1 MTNTN
6 LLRLLP
12 PYYAEI
18 EDYRQI
24 CQAERPTFDEIK
36 QEIMRM
42 QRNFSPLTMDLE
54 AIQEWEATLHI
65 LANPET
71 ETLDFRRYRIINRL
85 STKPPFTVEFLRR
98 KLDELIGPGLW
109 TLDVDYPNYQIT
121 IESSAQPQAYS
132 QEVEFTIN
140 RIKPAHIVFMHRSIV
155 FSEMAAGEE
164 IRCLQYGWNYKLGAW
179 NLGDR
184 PFADLKKNEVIKTEN
199 IPSVQPALLARML
212 TFTSSNIAA
221 ARVNGNISIS
231 QIAKTIESGQ
241 LIVNYSVI
249 PSQTNEITKV
259 ELLDEQGAVMTSSAV
274 FIPVTDTVN
283 VRHSITIRAGG
294 NANVSN

>member
-36 QEIMRM
+36 QEIIRM

-65 LANPET
+65 LANPEI

-85 STKPPFTVEFLRR
+85 STKPPFTVKFLRR

-121 IESSAQPQAYS
+121 IESSARPQAYS

-140 RIKPAHIVFMHRSIV
+140 RIKPAHIVYVHRAIV
-155 FSEMAAGEE
+155 VTDMVMGERINRIE
-164 IRCLQYGWNYKLGAW
+164 YGWNYALGAW
-179 NLGDR
+179 RLGEK
-184 PFADLKKNEVIKTEN
+184 PFATVLKDEVVKLEST
-199 IPSVQPALLARML
+199 PSIQPMLLEKL
-212 TFTSSNIAA
+212 LDFTSASIVN
-221 ARVNGNISIS
+221 ARVNGKIIVSAIRKNI
-231 QIAKTIESGQ
+231 QDGQ
-241 LIVNYSVI
+241 LIVTYPVQ
-249 PSQTNEITKV
+249 PTQATEITRV
-259 ELLDEQGAVMTSSAV
+259 ELLGTDGIALTDAVV
-274 FIPVTDTVN
+274 YIPVTDTVT
-283 VRHSITIRAGG
+283 VRHALSIKEA
-294 NANVSN
+294 

>member
-6 LLRLLP
+6 LLQLLP

-36 QEIMRM
+36 QKITRM

-54 AIQEWEATLHI
+54 AIQEWEAILHI

-121 IESSAQPQAYS
+121 IESSAQPQVYS

-140 RIKPAHIVFMHRSIV
+140 RIKPAHIVYIHRAV
-155 FSEMAAGEE
+155 VVTDMVMGERINRIE
-164 IRCLQYGWNYKLGAW
+164 YGWNYVLGAW
-179 NLGDR
+179 RLGEK
-184 PFADLKKNEVIKTEN
+184 PFATVLKDEVVKLEST
-199 IPSVQPALLARML
+199 PSIQPMLLEKL
-212 TFTSSNIAA
+212 LDFTSASIVN
-221 ARVNGNISIS
+221 ARVNGKIIVSAIRKNI
-231 QIAKTIESGQ
+231 QDGQ
-241 LIVNYSVI
+241 LIVTYPVQ
-249 PSQTNEITKV
+249 PTQATEITRV
-259 ELLDEQGAVMTSSAV
+259 ELLGTDGIALTDAVV
-274 FIPVTDTVN
+274 YIPVTDTVT
-283 VRHSITIRAGG
+283 VRHALSIKEA
-294 NANVSN
+294 

>member
-36 QEIMRM
+36 QEITRM

-140 RIKPAHIVFMHRSIV
+140 RIKPAHIVYVHRAIV
-155 FSEMAAGEE
+155 VTDMVMGERINRIE
-164 IRCLQYGWNYKLGAW
+164 YGWNYALGAW
-179 NLGDR
+179 HLGEK
-184 PFADLKKNEVIKTEN
+184 PFATVLKDEVVKLEST
-199 IPSVQPALLARML
+199 PSIQPMLLEKL
-212 TFTSSNIAA
+212 LDFTSASIVN
-221 ARVNGNISIS
+221 ARVNGKIIVSAIRKNI
-231 QIAKTIESGQ
+231 QDGQ
-241 LIVNYSVI
+241 LLVTYPVAST
-249 PSQTNEITKV
+249 QATEITRV
-259 ELLDEQGAVMTSSAV
+259 ELLGTDGIALTDAVV
-274 FIPVTDTVN
+274 YIPVTDTVT
-283 VRHSITIRAGG
+283 VRHALSIKEA
-294 NANVSN
+294 

>member
-36 QEIMRM
+36 QEITRM

-54 AIQEWEATLHI
+54 AIQEWEATLNI

-121 IESSAQPQAYS
+121 IESSAQPQIYS

-140 RIKPAHIVFMHRSIV
+140 RIKPAHIVYIHRAV
-155 FSEMAAGEE
+155 VVTDMVMGERIKRIE
-164 IRCLQYGWNYKLGAW
+164 YGWNYALGAW
-179 NLGDR
+179 RLGEK
-184 PFADLKKNEVIKTEN
+184 PFATVLKDEVVKLEST
-199 IPSVQPALLARML
+199 PSIQPMLLEKL
-212 TFTSSNIAA
+212 LDFTSASIVN
-221 ARVNGNISIS
+221 ARVNGKIIVSAIRKNI
-231 QIAKTIESGQ
+231 QDGQ
-241 LIVNYSVI
+241 LIVTYPVQ
-249 PSQTNEITKV
+249 PTQTTEITRV
-259 ELLDEQGAVMTSSAV
+259 ELLGTDGIALTDAVV
-274 FIPVTDTVN
+274 YIPITDTVT
-283 VRHSITIRAGG
+283 VRHALSIKE
-294 NANVSN
+294 V